1 MASSGSIKSSIY
13 KSHLW
18 LTFDWS
24 QSSQNITNNTTTISW
39 SLKLHW
45 DARLNFSA
53 AKKYSVTVN
62 GTTYSG
68 SYTGGS
74 GNTTT
79 GTKTLCSKT
88 TTISHNSDGGKSFSV
103 SANFDIQI
111 TYGGSSLTTMTL
123 SGSQTLNTIPRASSI
138 SSLTNSIIIN
148 GTNSLTVNINRKS
161 TAFIHTV
168 TFQLGSYSQSFTS
181 VATSQ
186 TYILPITWLNA
197 LTSSSSL
204 TGTCTIT
211 TYHGSTQIGSSTSS
225 SFTAYRPNASTISLA
240 SSSIDCNGANQLN
253 LSISRIHSSF
263 THSVSYTF
271 GNYTQ
276 TFQNVATSS
285 NYAIPTSWLN
295 AIPNATSG
303 VGKVTVST
311 YYGSLLLGSN
321 ALNFT
326 LKVPTSIIPHIS
338 SVTDT
343 MINPSSIAS
352 WNMYLKNI
360 SQCRLNIS
368 AIGNLGSSISKIYVN
383 DVVCTSPYTDSLLNK
398 SGQKTYQIFV
408 VDSRGRKSSTFTKT
422 ITVVDYELPTIKV
435 NHIYRCLQDGTK
447 NDEGTY
453 ILINASYTLSSCQ
466 NKNIATTLIQSK
478 ESINS
483 YYSSKGSFEQ
493 NKDIILDGY
502 IMNKSYDFLL
512 TVTDTVGK
520 SAIYHGE
527 GIIPTAT
534 AIIDVLN
541 GGKGIAFG
549 KMASEEERID
559 CGWPIKTPY
568 FIDEAGNRISIDQIL
583 VFVEED

>member
-453 ILINASYTLSSCQ
+453 VLINASYTLSSCQ
-466 NKNIATTLIQSK
+466 NKNIATSLIQSK

-534 AIIDVLN
+534 AIIDILN

-559 CGWPIKTPY
+559 CGWPIKTPC

>member
-79 GTKTLCSKT
+79 GIKTLCSKT

>member
-168 TFQLGSYSQSFTS
+168 TFQLGSYNQSFTS
-181 VATSQ
+181 VATSK

-295 AIPNATSG
+295 AIPNAISG

-453 ILINASYTLSSCQ
+453 VLINASYTLSSCQ

-534 AIIDVLN
+534 AIIDILN

>member
-1 MASSGSIKSSIY
+1 MASSGSIKSSVY
-13 KSHLW
+13 RSHLW

-79 GTKTLCSKT
+79 GTKTLCSQT
-88 TTISHNSDGGKSFSV
+88 TTISHNSDGSKSFSV

-138 SSLTNSIIIN
+138 SSLTNSITIN
-148 GTNSLTVNINRKS
+148 GSNSLTVNINRKS
-161 TAFIHTV
+161 TAFTHTV
-168 TFQLGSYSQSFTS
+168 TFKLGSYSQSFTS

-211 TYHGSTQIGSSTSS
+211 TYNGSTQIGSSASS

-240 SSSIDCNGANQLN
+240 SSSIDCNGTNQLK
-253 LSISRIHSSF
+253 LSISRVHSSF
-263 THSVSYTF
+263 THTVTYTF

-276 TFQNVATSS
+276 TFQNITTSS
-285 NYAIPTSWLN
+285 NYTVPTSWLN

-321 ALNFT
+321 ALSFT
-326 LKVPTSIIPHIS
+326 LKVPTSIIPRIS

-343 MINPSSIAS
+343 IMNPTSITS

-360 SQCRLNIS
+360 SQCQLNIS
-368 AIGNLGSSISKIYVN
+368 ATGNLGSSISKIYVN
-383 DVVCTSPYTDSLLNK
+383 DIACSSSYIDSSLNK
-398 SGQKTYQIFV
+398 SGQKTYQIYV

-422 ITVVDYELPTIKV
+422 ITIMDYELPTIKV
-435 NHIYRCLQDGTK
+435 NRIYRCLQDGTE

-453 ILINASYTLSSCQ
+453 VLINASYTISSC
-466 NKNIATTLIQSK
+466 NHKNIATRLIQSK
-478 ESINS
+478 ESTSS
-483 YYSSKGSFEQ
+483 YYSNRGSFEQ
-493 NKDIILDGY
+493 NIDIILDGY

-520 SAIYHGE
+520 TATYHGE

-534 AIIDVLN
+534 AIIDVLS
-541 GGKGIAFG
+541 GGSGIAFG
-549 KMASEEERID
+549 KMASEQEIID
-559 CGWPIKTPY
+559 CEWPIKAPY
-568 FIDEAGNRISIDQIL
+568 FIDESGNKISLDQIL
-583 VFVEED
+583 VFVGED

>member
-1 MASSGSIKSSIY
+1 MASSGTIKSSIY

-53 AKKYSVTVN
+53 SKKYSVTVN

-68 SYTGGS
+68 SYTGGT

-88 TTISHNSDGGKSFSV
+88 TTISHNSDGSKSFSV

-111 TYGGSSLTTMTL
+111 TYSGSTLSTMTL

-138 SSLTNSIIIN
+138 SSLTSSITIN

-161 TAFIHTV
+161 TAFTHTV
-168 TFQLGSYSQSFTS
+168 TFKLGSYSQSFTS

-186 TYILPITWLNA
+186 TYTLPITWLNA

-204 TGTCTIT
+204 SGTCTVT
-211 TYHGSTQIGSSTSS
+211 TYSGSTQIGSSVSS
-225 SFTAYRPNASTISLA
+225 SFTAYRPSASTISLA
-240 SSSIDCNGANQLN
+240 SSSIDCNGSNQLK
-253 LSISRIHSSF
+253 LSISRVHSSF
-263 THSVSYTF
+263 THTVKYIF

-276 TFQNVATSS
+276 TFENITTSS
-285 NYAIPTSWLN
+285 NYTVPTSWLN
-295 AIPNATSG
+295 TIPNATSG

-311 YYGSLLLGSN
+311 YYGSLFLGSHV
-321 ALNFT
+321 LNFT
-326 LKVPTSIIPHIS
+326 LKVPTSIIPRIS

-343 MINPSSIAS
+343 IINPTSIAS

-368 AIGNLGSSISKIYVN
+368 AVGNLGSSISKIYVN
-383 DVVCTSPYTDSLLNK
+383 DIVCSSSYTDSSLNK
-398 SGQKTYQIFV
+398 SGSKTYQIYV
-408 VDSRGRKSSTFTKT
+408 VDSRGRKSSTLTKT
-422 ITVVDYELPTIKV
+422 ITIVDYELPTIKV
-435 NHIYRCLQDGTK
+435 NQIYRCLQDGTK
-447 NDEGTY
+447 DDEGTCV
-453 ILINASYTLSSCQ
+453 LINASYTISSCDH
-466 NKNIATTLIQSK
+466 KNMATRLIQSK
-478 ESINS
+478 ESTSS
-483 YYSSKGSFEQ
+483 YYSNKGSFEQ
-493 NKDIILDGY
+493 NIDIILDGY

-520 SAIYHGE
+520 TATYHGE

-541 GGKGIAFG
+541 GGSGIAFG
-549 KMASEEERID
+549 KMASEQETID
-559 CGWPIKTPY
+559 CGWPIKAPY
-568 FIDEAGNRISIDQIL
+568 FIDEDGNKISLDQIL
-583 VFVEED
+583 IFVGEN

>member
-1 MASSGSIKSSIY
+1 MASSGTIKSSIY

-53 AKKYSVTVN
+53 SKKYSVTVN

-68 SYTGGS
+68 SYIGGT

-88 TTISHNSDGGKSFSV
+88 TTISHNSDGSKSFSV

-111 TYGGSSLTTMTL
+111 TYSGSTLSTMTL

-138 SSLTNSIIIN
+138 SSLTNSIVIN
-148 GTNSLTVNINRKS
+148 GSNSLTVNINRKS
-161 TAFIHTV
+161 TAFTHTV
-168 TFQLGSYSQSFTS
+168 TFKLGSYSQSFTS

-197 LTSSSSL
+197 LTSSSLL

-211 TYHGSTQIGSSTSS
+211 TYHGSTQIGSSVSS
-225 SFTAYRPNASTISLA
+225 SFTAYRPSASTISLA
-240 SSSIDCNGANQLN
+240 SSSIDCNGTNQLK
-253 LSISRIHSSF
+253 LSISRVHSSF
-263 THSVSYTF
+263 THTVAYTF
-271 GNYTQ
+271 GNNTQ
-276 TFQNVATSS
+276 TFQNVTTSS
-285 NYAIPTSWLN
+285 NYTVPTSWLN

-311 YYGSLLLGSN
+311 YYGSLFLGSHV
-321 ALNFT
+321 LNFT
-326 LKVPTSIIPHIS
+326 LKVPTSIIPRIS

-343 MINPSSIAS
+343 IINPTSIAS

-368 AIGNLGSSISKIYVN
+368 AVGNLGSSISKIYVN
-383 DVVCTSPYTDSLLNK
+383 DIVCSSSYTDSSLNK
-398 SGQKTYQIFV
+398 NGQKTYQIYV

-422 ITVVDYELPTIKV
+422 ITIMDYELPTIKV
-435 NHIYRCLQDGTK
+435 NRIYRCLQDGTK

-453 ILINASYTLSSCQ
+453 VLINASYTISSCDH
-466 NKNIATTLIQSK
+466 KNMATRLIQSK
-478 ESINS
+478 ESTSS
-483 YYSSKGSFEQ
+483 YYSNKGSFEQ
-493 NKDIILDGY
+493 NIDIILDGY

-520 SAIYHGE
+520 TATYHGE

-541 GGKGIAFG
+541 GGSGIAFG
-549 KMASEEERID
+549 KMASEQETID
-559 CGWPIKTPY
+559 CGWPIKAPY
-568 FIDEAGNRISIDQIL
+568 FIDEDGNKISLDQIL
-583 VFVEED
+583 IFVGEN